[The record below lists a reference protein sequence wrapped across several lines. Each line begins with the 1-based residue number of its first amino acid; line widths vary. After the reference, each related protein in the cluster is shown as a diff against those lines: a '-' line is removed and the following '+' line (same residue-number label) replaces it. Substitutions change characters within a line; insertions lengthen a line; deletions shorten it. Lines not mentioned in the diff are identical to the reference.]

1 MSLETIKN
9 FTMEFWI
16 YLLIVLIIVSIII
29 RVKVRGFF
37 WRDKFGNE
45 LSFREFM
52 KRWRKGI
59 EGISP
64 VQQSLTSLWGF
75 PLILGGMMTGIVIN
89 LLNHVWWLCLILV
102 GGFPPTLMSLV
113 SLWQRYQSQKKAQ
126 EAYNEAMEQ
135 VNQGGEDNVL
145 PQV

>member
-1 MSLETIKN
+1 MIWQTILN
-9 FTMEFWI
+9 FLKSYW
-16 YLLIVLIIVSIII
+16 YIIVISLVVLGTII

-37 WRDKFGNE
+37 WQDKYSNQ
-45 LSFREFM
+45 LSLKEFLG
-52 KRWRKGI
+52 RWRKGI

-75 PLILGGMMTGIVIN
+75 PLILGGMMTGIIIN
-89 LLNHVWWLCLILV
+89 IINHVWWLCLILV

-126 EAYNEAMEQ
+126 EAYEEAMSQ